1 MRQTSRVHNAI
12 FKLCVF
18 PSFSLKTDCV
28 FTQPPWYNLHT
39 TLIILRSKRK
49 RLSCFNTEI
58 LAKDENAALRH
69 VIDPPLIDCDK
80 E

>member
-1 MRQTSRVHNAI
+1 MRQTSRVLNAI

-18 PSFSLKTDCV
+18 PSFSLRTDCV